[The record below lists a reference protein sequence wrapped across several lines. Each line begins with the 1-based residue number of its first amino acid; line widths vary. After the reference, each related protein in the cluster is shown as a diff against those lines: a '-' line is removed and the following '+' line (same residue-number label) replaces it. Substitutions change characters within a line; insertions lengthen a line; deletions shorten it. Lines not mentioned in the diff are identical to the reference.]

1 MANNKINY
9 TSRDFESIRQGLID
23 YTKQYY
29 PDLVQ
34 NFNDASIFS
43 VLMDLN
49 AAVADNLHF
58 HMDRSI
64 QETVLQYAQ
73 QRSSIFNIART
84 YGLKIPGFRPSVAVV
99 DFSITVPPLGDSE
112 DYRYLGIL
120 RAGSQFNGGGTTFET
135 VYDIDFS
142 TQYNQEGFVNRTK
155 IPTFDANNKIIN
167 YIITK
172 REVVVNGTT
181 KVFKRVINPTDVVPF
196 FNFFLPERNV
206 LGVSAVIQKDGT
218 SYPNVPGYQDFVTST
233 NKWYEVDA
241 LAEDT
246 VFIEDTTKPTDNAGV
261 KVGTYIKT
269 DNRFVTEYT
278 PEGFMKLQFGGGTTT
293 PNQQLEKFAR
303 DGIRL
308 DLANYQNNI
317 GLGLTVQP
325 NTTIFV
331 QYRIGGG
338 LASNVGVG
346 VINQVGTI
354 DFAVNGPSATI
365 NANVVNSLKSN
376 NVTAAIGGSNPPSTE
391 EVRNMVSFNF
401 AAQKRAV
408 TINDYKS
415 IIDTMPGRFGAP
427 AKVAITENNN
437 KITIQIL
444 SYDDSGKL
452 TQVVSNNLKSNLATY
467 LSKYRMI
474 NDYIS
479 IDVAK
484 VIDLEFDIFVV
495 LESDRS
501 QGQVITQIINEV
513 ANYMAPENR
522 EMGQNVNIS
531 DVRRL
536 IQNTAGVTT
545 LSDLKVY
552 NKVGGLYSTSETSQ
566 RYVDTATKEIQLIDD
581 TIFAE
586 PTQIYQIRFNNKD
599 IKVRVK
605 NLKTVDFI

>member
-1 MANNKINY
+1 M
-9 TSRDFESIRQGLID
+9 
-23 YTKQYY
+23 
-29 PDLVQ
+29 
-34 NFNDASIFS
+34 
-43 VLMDLN
+43 
-49 AAVADNLHF
+49 
-58 HMDRSI
+58 
-64 QETVLQYAQ
+64 
-73 QRSSIFNIART
+73 
-84 YGLKIPGFRPSVAVV
+84 
-99 DFSITVPPLGDSE
+99 
-112 DYRYLGIL
+112 
-120 RAGSQFNGGGTTFET
+120 
-135 VYDIDFS
+135 
-142 TQYNQEGFVNRTK
+142 
-155 IPTFDANNKIIN
+155 
-167 YIITK
+167 
-172 REVVVNGTT
+172 VVNGTT

-206 LGVSAVIQKDGT
+206 LGVSSVIQKDGT
-218 SYPNVPGYQDFVTST
+218 SYPNVPSYQDFITST

-261 KVGTYIKT
+261 KVGRYIKT
-269 DNRFVTEYT
+269 DNRFITEYT
-278 PEGFMKLQFGGGTTT
+278 PEGFLKLQFGGGTTT
-293 PNQQLEKFAR
+293 PNQQLANFAR

-354 DFAVNGPSATI
+354 EFAVNGPSATI
-365 NANVVNSLKSN
+365 NTNVVGSLKAN
-376 NVTAAIGGSNPPSTE
+376 NVTAAIGGANPPSTE

-484 VIDLEFDIFVV
+484 VIDLEFDIYVV

-522 EMGQNVNIS
+522 ELGQNVNIS

-581 TIFAE
+581 TIYAE
-586 PTQIYQIRFNNKD
+586 PTQIYQVRFNNKD

>member
-513 ANYMAPENR
+513 ANYMSPENR
-522 EMGQNVNIS
+522 ELGQNVNIS